1 MSDTAPI
8 SVVTGANSGIGR
20 ATAIHLAA
28 QGHTVYGTV
37 RSLDKATKLQAMAAD
52 AGVEVRLVELDI
64 ADDDSVRAGF
74 ERILAETDGV
84 VDVLVNNAG
93 IGGNATAEEASP
105 ELHLQV
111 MNVNLCGGI
120 RCAQAV
126 LPGMRARG
134 RGAVVNVTSVVGR
147 IAALAQSPY
156 VTSKWAFEG
165 WSEELAQ
172 ELAPFGVRVAIV
184 EPGVTKSAIFAK
196 NIDMPNLTGA
206 YDAQYRRMFQMYAAG
221 MAKATDPFEVAAVIH
236 HAVTTDAPK
245 LRYSVSWGAKEL
257 IDGRAA
263 MTDEQWVALGLAAT
277 DDEYYDGFQQ
287 AFGLDLRD
295 LG

>member
-1 MSDTAPI
+1 MTTI

-37 RSLDKATKLQAMAAD
+37 RSIDKAAKLLAMAET
-52 AGVEVRLVELDI
+52 AGVEVQLVELDV
-64 ADDDSVRAGF
+64 ADDRSVRDGF
-74 ERILAETDGV
+74 AQILDATGGV

-93 IGGNATAEEASP
+93 VGGNATAEECSP
-105 ELHLQV
+105 AMHLEV
-111 MNVNLCGGI
+111 MNINLCGGV

-126 LPGMRARG
+126 LPGMRERG

-172 ELAPFGVRVAIV
+172 EVAPFGIRVAII

-196 NIDMPNLTGA
+196 NIDTPNVTGA
-206 YDAQYRRMFQMYAAG
+206 YDAAYRRMFQMYAAG
-221 MAKATDPFEVAAVIH
+221 IGHATDPFEVAAVIH
-236 HAVTTDAPK
+236 HAVTTDSPV
-245 LRYSVSWGAKEL
+245 LRYAVSWGAREL
-257 IDGRAA
+257 IGGRAA
-263 MTDEQWVALGLAAT
+263 MTDEQWVAMGAAAT
-277 DDEYYDGFQQ
+277 DDEYYDAFQS
-287 AFGLDLRD
+287 AFGLDLRE